1 MDIFAIVALVVAV
14 ILIVGYPLVNP
25 AKYQEHGAIKNG
37 SPEHNDLYGAR
48 EIAFEA
54 LRDLQFEFAT
64 GKLSAGDYEQL
75 KGRYEL
81 QAAEI
86 MQQIDQLK
94 PRKNKSGE
102 SARAC
107 PRCHSALSAQ
117 DKFCAKCGAKL

>member
-1 MDIFAIVALVVAV
+1 MDIFAIVALVVVV
-14 ILIVGYPLVNP
+14 ILIVGYPLANP
-25 AKYQEHGAIKNG
+25 AKYQEYGGKQNG
-37 SPEHNDLYGAR
+37 SPEQNELYGAR

-64 GKLSAGDYEQL
+64 GKLSASDYEQL

-86 MQQIDQLK
+86 MQQLDQLK

-107 PRCHSALSAQ
+107 PRCHSVMSAQ